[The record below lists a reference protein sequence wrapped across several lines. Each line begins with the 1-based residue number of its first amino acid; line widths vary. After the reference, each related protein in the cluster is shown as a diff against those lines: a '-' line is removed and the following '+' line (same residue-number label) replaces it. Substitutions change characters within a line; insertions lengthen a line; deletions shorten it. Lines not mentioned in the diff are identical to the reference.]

1 MVTANGNGEARGHLS
16 RRGFLG
22 IGVLA
27 GAGVVLGGCGGGT
40 STPPGAGGAQK
51 GAFGTGD
58 TYEGPA
64 VTLAFWNGFTG
75 GDGPFMRQMVEQFN
89 TEQDNIDVKMNVLQ
103 WGDFYS
109 KVPNAVAS
117 GSGPDVAIMHIDQ
130 LATNAARQ
138 VIIPLD
144 EVADAL
150 KLEESDFNEVVWK
163 AGIYRDARYGLPLDV
178 HPLGL
183 YYNKT
188 LLQKGGV
195 TDPPQDRASWD
206 AAIDAMMK
214 AGVQTP
220 FWVTA
225 TWPAHLMFIS
235 LLNQFGGRLYDDQGT
250 KAEFASAEGVE
261 ALTWYVDYIKKG
273 ASPRNV
279 SNDAQAQAFRQQ
291 RNALTWDGIWMMNEW
306 AKVQGLQ
313 WGAAPV
319 PQIGDRPAVWASS
332 HNFVVTK
339 QAGKDQN
346 KLQAARVFISWIS
359 EKSLEWAKSG
369 QIPARNSV
377 RESSEFQAL
386 EVQNT
391 LAAQLPN
398 VVFPPAVPGI
408 GDVTTPTF
416 ENAVNLAVLG
426 KADPKTAL
434 EDAAKRAD
442 ALLED
447 NRKKYGA

>member
-1 MVTANGNGEARGHLS
+1 MVTANGNGEVRGHLS

-22 IGVLA
+22 MGVLA

-75 GDGPFMRQMVEQFN
+75 GDGPFMRKMVEQFN
-89 TEQDNIDVKMNVLQ
+89 SEHENIDVKMNVLQ
-103 WGDFYS
+103 WGDYYS
-109 KVPNAVAS
+109 KVPNAVSS
-117 GSGPDVAIMHIDQ
+117 GAGPDVGIMHIDQ

-150 KLEESDFNEVVWK
+150 KLQEGDFNEVVWR
-163 AGIYRDARYGLPLDV
+163 AGQYKDSRYGIPLDV
-178 HPLGL
+178 HPLGF

-188 LLQKGGV
+188 LMQKGGV
-195 TDPPQDRASWD
+195 SDPPQDRASWD
-206 AAIDAMMK
+206 AAVDGMMK
-214 AGVQTP
+214 GGVQNP

-235 LLNQFGGRLYDDQGT
+235 LLNQFGGRLYDEEGG
-250 KAEFASAEGVE
+250 KAEFASPAGVE
-261 ALTWYVDYIKKG
+261 ALGWYVDYIKKG
-273 ASPRNV
+273 ASPKNV

-306 AKVQGLQ
+306 AKVQGLE
-313 WGAAPV
+313 WGAAAV
-319 PQIGDRPAVWASS
+319 PKIGDQEAVWASS

-339 QAGKDQN
+339 QATKDQN
-346 KLQAARVFISWIS
+346 KLQASRVFISWIS

-377 RESSEFQAL
+377 RESAEFQAL
-386 EVQNT
+386 EVQST
-391 LAAQLPN
+391 LAAQLPH

-426 KADPKTAL
+426 KADPKSAL
-434 EDAAKRAD
+434 EGAAKRAD